1 MRSWIP
7 AGVLAIVTLWNSF
20 SLAGESDDPAERVG
34 YHTPDG
40 AKRVG
45 KATPS
50 QTGDEVAFF
59 ESRGESVELVV
70 AVKGG
75 AVARWPVA
83 QEHARLAIYWIGP
96 SELVLGQAPLQ
107 PKVRVRWTVSRAGGG
122 SSRQ

>member
-7 AGVLAIVTLWNSF
+7 AGVLSLVALWNTVSY
-20 SLAGESDDPAERVG
+20 AGEAEDPAERVG
-34 YHTPDG
+34 YHAPDG

-70 AVKGG
+70 AVRGG
-75 AVARWPVA
+75 AVARWPVTR
-83 QEHARLAIYWIGP
+83 EHSHLEIFWTGP
-96 SELVLGQAPLQ
+96 SELILGTAPLA
-107 PKVRVRWTVSRAGGG
+107 PRVRVKWTVSRAGGG
-122 SSRQ
+122 TSRQ